1 MLKQVVNSVKV
12 GQVVKNR
19 VHDKCSDD
27 DKGSK
32 NEKVSEIII
41 RNYKKEDVKR

>member
-1 MLKQVVNSVKV
+1 MLKQVEESVKV
-12 GQVVKNR
+12 GQVVKSKIY
-19 VHDKCSDD
+19 DKCSDE